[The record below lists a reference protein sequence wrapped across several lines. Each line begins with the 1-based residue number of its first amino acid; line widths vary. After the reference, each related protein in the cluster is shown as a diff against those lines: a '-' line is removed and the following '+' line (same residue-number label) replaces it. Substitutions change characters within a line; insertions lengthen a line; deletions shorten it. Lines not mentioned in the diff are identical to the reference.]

1 MSYRFSI
8 SSRLFLGFLGT
19 IAFVSGSARATDFQ
33 SARTAGLG
41 GAGHA
46 APILTDA
53 IYMNPAMISF
63 LNAYSVTVTRNSYS
77 GPDDAE
83 PKGHILNASI
93 QDGTNSLFQAG
104 VGYTQKAYG
113 KEVNLGASTRLFQ
126 NYGIGIGG
134 KFLFGSDSRNSA
146 QDSIVS
152 FLASPVSWIQAAI
165 VVDNAVETAKTK
177 EWGLHREFILGMKV
191 NLEKILL
198 VYFDPHLTPGKSG
211 SSYGYELGAELPLMS
226 DFYIRGG
233 INRNTFQPHLG
244 EYGRGHALGLGFS
257 FPRLSI
263 DAAYT
268 RTMEP
273 MRTNNLIFSIT
284 II

>member
-1 MSYRFSI
+1 MSYRSFLP
-8 SSRLFLGFLGT
+8 SRLFLGFFGT
-19 IAFVSGSARATDFQ
+19 IALLSGSASATDFQ

-77 GPDDAE
+77 GPEDSE
-83 PKGHILNASI
+83 PKGHILNASV

-104 VGYTQKAYG
+104 VGYTRKAYG
-113 KEVNLGASTRLFQ
+113 KEVNIGASTRLFE
-126 NYGIGIGG
+126 NYGIGVGG
-134 KFLFGSDSRNSA
+134 KFLFGSESRSSA

-152 FLASPVSWIQAAI
+152 FLASPFKWLQSAVI
-165 VVDNAVETAKTK
+165 VDNAVQTEKTR
-177 EWGLHREFILGMKV
+177 EWGLRREFILGMKV

-198 VYFDPHLTPGKSG
+198 VYFDPHLTPGKDG

-233 INRNTFQPHLG
+233 MNRNSFQPHLG
-244 EYGRGHALGLGFS
+244 VYGRGHALGLGFS

-273 MRTNNLIFSIT
+273 VRTNNLVFSIT